1 MRVEDDALNNI
12 PDEVV
17 ATGAKYAAKYEEYFM
32 DGYKLW
38 EQIKKNDKLPR
49 KIYFIG
55 TNGNNGRKIAEAVMD
70 SLAYIPAPDGT
81 MMMQRKANVDYPD
94 ISYAFAVSDD
104 ELASKSAASPVDLYK
119 QDVEQYRR
127 LELDAIKEFADEDY
141 GDLPGAMVVGESAL
155 GTQEAV
161 EIIKKGLVVWCE
173 ADKEWTWS
181 KTQQSQSA
189 AVSPHGGF
197 AIASEKDTVGPPVWA
212 IANGWDNVFED
223 AEAKLEYFKVLE
235 GHRKTYEKLAQ
246 ITTRTDNA
254 AVGENSVWV
263 GHRLVKAMAEHFG
276 LSSDELVVDE
286 LFEDEL
292 SKFLEGLRL
301 AKYLKP
307 ALAWCDEQG
316 AATIEELAD
325 NVEDFSESLELKP
338 LEKKRLLKAAEAATS
353 AATM

>member
-1 MRVEDDALNNI
+1 MRVEADALNNI
-12 PDEVV
+12 PAEVS
-17 ATGAKYAAKYEEYFM
+17 ATGAVYAAKYEEYFM
-32 DGYKLW
+32 GGYKLW

-81 MMMQRKANVDYPD
+81 MMMQRKPNEDYPD

-104 ELASKSAASPVDLYK
+104 ELASKSSASPVDLYK
-119 QDVEQYRR
+119 QDEEQYRR

-155 GTQEAV
+155 GTQEVV
-161 EIIKKGLVVWCE
+161 EIISKGLVVWCE

-181 KTQQSQSA
+181 KTQQSQRA
-189 AVSPHGGF
+189 AHGGF
-197 AIASEKDTVGPPVWA
+197 FTSAPKDTVRPPVWA
-212 IANGWDNVFED
+212 IANGWDDVFED

-235 GHRKTYEKLAQ
+235 GHRKTYEKLAH
-246 ITTRTDNA
+246 ITVRTDNA
-254 AVGENSVWV
+254 ALDENSVWG
-263 GHRLVKAMAEHFG
+263 GHRLVQAMAEHFG
-276 LSSDELVVDE
+276 FGSDELVVEE

-325 NVEDFSESLELKP
+325 NVEDFSESLGLKP
-338 LEKKRLLKAAEAATS
+338 LEKKRLIKAAEAATL
-353 AATM
+353 AAAM